1 MERNMIIISS
11 RKFYR
16 GGGIPV
22 STENLFKGQ
31 FEIVLIENFSQEE
44 LIEICSSYKEV
55 LFSGYDVSEETILRT
70 LKQRGKKIF
79 VFWHFGMA
87 ILTGEPKHIANW
99 ISLVKFVKE
108 GCIDL
113 VLTCKAGFDKMWK
126 AIPTLK
132 GTPILHIR
140 NNVTDSSYRNV
151 PKTHMAGVYSG
162 SGDTWVK
169 NSFCNL
175 TAVAMHGGKM
185 SVDITPLSLPLKEY
199 GESLGLNVVGVDM
212 LAHDEFLKR
221 MSFCEYVLYV
231 TMTEGCPMLP
241 MEALMN
247 GVLCLTGNNHD
258 IFSSSPFLES
268 VLVVS
273 RADDPLAIA
282 RQLDTALNHKKEI
295 FEEFAECK
303 ETWDILCK
311 RDMDLFL
318 NYKVE

>member
-11 RKFYR
+11 RQFYR

-31 FEIVLIENFSQEE
+31 FEIVLVELFSQEE
-44 LIEICSSYKEV
+44 LIEICSNYREV
-55 LFSGYDVSEETILRT
+55 LFSGYDASEESILRT
-70 LKQRGKKIF
+70 LKQQGKKIF

-87 ILTGEPKHIANW
+87 VLTGEPKHIANW
-99 ISLVKFVKE
+99 MSLVKLVEEKS
-108 GCIDL
+108 IDL
-113 VLTCKAGFDKMWK
+113 VLTCKAGFDKMWRT
-126 AIPTLK
+126 IPKLK
-132 GTPILHIR
+132 DTPVLHIR

-151 PKTHMAGVYSG
+151 RKAQMAGVYSG

-185 SVDITPLSLPLKEY
+185 TVDITPLSLPLKEY
-199 GESLGLNVVGVDM
+199 GESLGLKVTGADKLEHN
-212 LAHDEFLKR
+212 EFLKR
-221 MSFCEYVLYV
+221 MSYCEYVLYV

-241 MEALMN
+241 LEALMN
-247 GVLCLTGNNHD
+247 GVICLTGNNHD
-258 IFSSSPFLES
+258 IFSTSPFLES
-268 VLVVS
+268 ILVVN

-282 RQLDTALNHKKEI
+282 RQLDTALKHKKDV

-318 NYKVE
+318 NYKV